1 MSPFECVI
9 IWLLAINIITVVT
22 YRYDKRNSLAGGN
35 SRRVSEKR
43 LLLLALIGGSP
54 GACIAMFV
62 MRPRHKTRK
71 LRFLLPFWAILIGQ
85 ISFIWLYL
93 QSWQRP

>member
-1 MSPFECVI
+1 MTLFEGVI
-9 IWLLAINIITVVT
+9 IWLLAINIVTVVT
-22 YRYDKRNSLAGGN
+22 YRYDKNIAGG
-35 SRRVSEKR
+35 SRKRVPERR

-54 GACIAMFV
+54 AAYIAMYL

-71 LRFLLPFWAILIGQ
+71 FRFVLLFWAIVIGQ
-85 ISFIWLYL
+85 MGFIWLYL

>member
-1 MSPFECVI
+1 MTPFEGIV

-22 YRYDKRNSLAGGN
+22 YRYDKNIAGG
-35 SRRVSEKR
+35 SRRRVPESR

-54 GACIAMFV
+54 AAYIAMYL

-71 LRFLLPFWAILIGQ
+71 LRFLFLFWGIVLFHTALVWFSWQ
-85 ISFIWLYL
+85 L
-93 QSWQRP
+93 WQRP